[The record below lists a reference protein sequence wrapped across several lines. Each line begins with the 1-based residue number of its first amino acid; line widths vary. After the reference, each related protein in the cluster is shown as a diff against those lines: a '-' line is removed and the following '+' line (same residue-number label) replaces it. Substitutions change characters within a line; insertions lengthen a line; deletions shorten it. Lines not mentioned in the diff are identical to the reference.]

1 MCVCVRAQVDAQSCH
16 SSSHNIM
23 RAKGKRR
30 REQRQWECK
39 AGSGSA
45 SSEHYKTEEKKRGL
59 AKSIHRE
66 RERERERILGLFGE
80 GGKARGEGNSY
91 FVCACVRMRERER
104 ERECT
109 PNSEVG
115 KGINEVEPKIDLV
128 WKASGS
134 SIHENEHV
142 LLPLLFG
149 SGREFCG
156 SSSSK
161 EREREREREGKKERK
176 RGEGETTLSEY
187 GIIGFLFSF
196 LEEKKRAVGTGLEHG
211 SIKLATNR
219 LCGEVFSR
227 RGCRATSVSSAE

>member
-1 MCVCVRAQVDAQSCH
+1 M
-16 SSSHNIM
+16 
-23 RAKGKRR
+23 
-30 REQRQWECK
+30 
-39 AGSGSA
+39 
-45 SSEHYKTEEKKRGL
+45 
-59 AKSIHRE
+59 
-66 RERERERILGLFGE
+66 FGE